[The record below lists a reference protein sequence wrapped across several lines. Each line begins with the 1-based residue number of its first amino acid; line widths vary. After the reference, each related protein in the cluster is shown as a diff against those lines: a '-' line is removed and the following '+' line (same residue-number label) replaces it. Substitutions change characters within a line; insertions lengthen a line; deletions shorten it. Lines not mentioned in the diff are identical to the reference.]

1 MCGYMRLPGLP
12 KRMAGSNSFIAR
24 IAVIWACFKSDSE
37 PYSMH
42 CAKGY
47 VFPSVSYYPWIRLQR
62 HTWRTN
68 FLYGSKMSI
77 KYGRIVDGERPNG
90 MAFSCRERA
99 GRSVKKRTISRAK
112 RSAAMPCRWADG
124 LIYGFLMLGARTF

>member
-47 VFPSVSYYPWIRLQR
+47 VFPSVFYYPWIRLQR

-68 FLYGSKMSI
+68 FLYGSKMNKRFVLI
-77 KYGRIVDGERPNG
+77 ALCILLIGAIGVGYTRIRH
-90 MAFSCRERA
+90 
-99 GRSVKKRTISRAK
+99 
-112 RSAAMPCRWADG
+112 AARLNDIPILVGDM
-124 LIYGFLMLGARTF
+124 TFND